1 MSVRRLLSLASLAS
15 LTSPASL
22 ASLGMIALACA
33 ITTGC
38 GHRKKTDAASP
49 DPIAAAASA
58 IDTRIAAAG
67 AAWKHYAPEDQAL
80 IRRGEFRV
88 GLDELAVYIARG
100 TPVFW
105 WRTQLVEGACNVLF
119 YASGSDADLSVL
131 SCGGTITRRAPIA
144 PAIPCARLA
153 DVAPRIVAQSP
164 YFESQ
169 LLTRQWDLVIGALE
183 RGQTGADVAIAYGKP
198 YSTGSEARED
208 GTAATSLVF
217 LDSAQEAYALHI
229 TLVDDKV
236 VGWKIPA
243 ERVLTPQAQQRHAAA
258 AARQVVAEVRAEE
271 QAAAARYAE
280 ETQARNE
287 AQSQSQARKK
297 FILDAAGT
305 LAVAAA
311 SQAASQA
318 AAQQQPTGVS
328 ASSKKVSS
336 EKTLTLNNCTYHES
350 GGGALGQSCNGSCPP
365 SYICSVIGSGRSGF
379 CVPQAQAN
387 ACRKK
392 R

>member
-1 MSVRRLLSLASLAS
+1 MRVLRRGA
-15 LTSPASL
+15 
-22 ASLGMIALACA
+22 LGAVALACM
-33 ITTGC
+33 ISTGC
-38 GHRKKTDAASP
+38 GHRKKGDAAAP
-49 DPIAAAASA
+49 DPVAAAASV
-58 IDTRIAAAG
+58 IDARIAAAG

-100 TPVFW
+100 TPLFW
-105 WRTQLVEGACNVLF
+105 WRTQLVEGTCNVLF
-119 YASGSDADLSVL
+119 YASDSDADLSVL

-144 PAIPCARLA
+144 PAIPCTRLA
-153 DVAPRIVAQSP
+153 EVAPRIVAQSP

-183 RGQTGADVAIAYGKP
+183 RGQTAADVAIAYGRP

-258 AARQVVAEVRAEE
+258 AARQAVAEVRAEE

-297 FILDAAGT
+297 FILDTAGT
-305 LAVAAA
+305 LALA
-311 SQAASQA
+311 AASQA
-318 AAQQQPTGVS
+318 AAQQQPVSVS
-328 ASSKKVSS
+328 ASSKKTSS

-365 SYICSVIGSGRSGF
+365 SYICSVIGSGRSGL

-387 ACRKK
+387 ACHGSKK